1 MPRKNP
7 LHYFNTLP
15 KGTWLVVATSQIGYR
30 QTKVSLTSSIRL
42 FFDRVLSDEC
52 ELVSV
57 WLRLTVIMQHKA
69 AAIRQ
74 VQRRVE
80 L

>member
-1 MPRKNP
+1 
-7 LHYFNTLP
+7 
-15 KGTWLVVATSQIGYR
+15 VV
-30 QTKVSLTSSIRL
+30 
-42 FFDRVLSDEC
+42 SDKC

-57 WLRLTVIMQHKA
+57 WRRLTSIMQHKA